1 MSHYAKVKD
10 GIVLSV
16 IVSSEDFLSSFTLSE
31 GESWVQTSYNTV
43 GGKHYGQDGNEDK
56 GTPLRANYAG
66 VGYTYNKTRDA
77 FIPAR
82 PYPSWLL
89 NESTCNWNAPVAM
102 PDDDKAY
109 AWNETDQT
117 WDEVDKQTDT

>member
-66 VGYTYNKTRDA
+66 VGYTYDSDNDVFYEPK
-77 FIPAR
+77 
-82 PYPSWLL
+82 PYDSWLL
-89 NESTCNWNAPVAM
+89 DGTTYLWGAPVAY
-102 PDDDKAY
+102 PDDGKLY
-109 AWNETDQT
+109 V
-117 WDEVDKQTDT
+117 WDEDSTNWVEQ